1 MLDAIRASSASSD
14 CDMDESELNNR
25 LERIRADYM
34 EMVDKVEDEN
44 IRDKEEILKRQR
56 RETEEMEMRHSEE
69 RRRFE
74 LRQSRDKER
83 LIQRQ
88 SKQREEVDRRIE
100 VRNTGLRKFVESIH
114 SPASPTLGLHT
125 RREMECPVCLNE
137 MKPPVRIWQC
147 SEGHPVCDSC
157 QKRPQVQQCPT
168 CRRPVTGRNILAE
181 KIAMAVFGEEEP
193 ACEIGLQDR
202 DIQMVMVQANA
213 TRDLAVKALSNN
225 NNILD
230 AIMELS
236 HRQVGPY

>member
-1 MLDAIRASSASSD
+1 MDDIQLNIRLD
-14 CDMDESELNNR
+14 
-25 LERIRADYM
+25 RIRSDYM
-34 EMVDKVEDEN
+34 EMVEKVEEEN
-44 IRDKEEILKRQR
+44 HREKEEIVKRQR
-56 RETEEMEMRHSEE
+56 RETEEMEIRHSEE

-74 LRQSRDKER
+74 LRQTRDQER
-83 LIQRQ
+83 LVQRQ
-88 SKQREEVDRRIE
+88 SKQREDVDRRIE
-100 VRNTGLRKFVESIH
+100 IRNRGLRKFVENVH
-114 SPASPTLGLHT
+114 SPASPSPGVDA

-181 KIAMAVFGEEEP
+181 KIAMAVFGEEDP
-193 ACEIGLQDR
+193 PCETGLQDR

-213 TRDLAVKALSNN
+213 TRDMAVKALNNN

-236 HRQVGPY
+236 RNYRNDN